1 MLEIKILIYQN
12 YLPII
17 SCVLISI
24 ILRFALTMSKQRWA
38 TTFQHT
44 ITYLVLPI
52 ITFSITKVIS
62 GNIALSLGMVGALSI
77 VRFRNPVKSPLELVI
92 FFYLITIG
100 ICASVNYLLS
110 WMLCICVSSLIVS
123 IYYTDVVLKMY
134 GYHVFNFSFNEG
146 EVGYFV
152 EITSNELINDL
163 EKNIS
168 TIHYSYN
175 IEEKVFLYRLFVK
188 EKFYADNLTNTFR
201 NNPSINSINVSLN

>member
-17 SCVLISI
+17 SCILISI
-24 ILRFALTMSKQRWA
+24 ILRFALTISKQRWA

-44 ITYLVLPI
+44 LTYLVLPI

-110 WMLCICVSSLIVS
+110 WMLCVSCLIISL
-123 IYYTDVVLKMY
+123 YYCETFLKKY

-146 EVGYFV
+146 EVGYFI
-152 EITSNELINDL
+152 EITSKELINDL
-163 EKNIS
+163 ENNDY
-168 TIHYSYN
+168 THHYNYN
-175 IEEKVFLYRLFVK
+175 IDEKIFFYRLFIKDKPYVDK
-188 EKFYADNLTNTFR
+188 LTNTFKED
-201 NNPSINSINVSLN
+201 PSINSINVSLN